1 MPKAY
6 FVTTYRSV
14 SDPEKLAAYA
24 TLARP
29 AILAMGGRFIVRGSP
44 IRTFE
49 SGLDQRCVVVEFEN
63 ISAAVAAYESQG
75 YRAALAALGDG
86 AERDVR
92 VLEGA

>member
-14 SDPEKLAAYA
+14 SDPEKFAAYA
-24 TLARP
+24 RLAGP
-29 AILAMGGRFIVRGSP
+29 AISAAGGKFIVRGSP

-49 SGLDQRCVVVEFEN
+49 AGLDQRGVVVEFEN
-63 ISAAVAAYESQG
+63 ISAALAAYESEG

-92 VLEGA
+92 LFEGA